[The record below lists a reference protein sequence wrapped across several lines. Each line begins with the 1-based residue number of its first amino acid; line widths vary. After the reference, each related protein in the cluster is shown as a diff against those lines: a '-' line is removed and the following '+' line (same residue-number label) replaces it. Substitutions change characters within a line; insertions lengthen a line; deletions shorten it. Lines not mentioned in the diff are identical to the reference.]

1 MISEFLD
8 LPLQLIA
15 PSHYSLLEGVL
26 SIEDGTDYYCAR
38 GDFSHINA
46 LSDVIIVSL
55 FLGVAEV
62 ILGSGCFR
70 IAIPDRNR
78 LLKWVLSIEDG
89 TTEHSACGDFP
100 YLSALRHFSGDVISV
115 SRFLMYKRFKFP
127 WHFTDLG
134 MPYRV
139 HSWGTIFRD
148 VDVFLALMSST
159 YLRPSLLSHWL
170 RRQRLI
176 FCVHF

>member
-1 MISEFLD
+1 MVSEFLD

-15 PSHYSLLEGVL
+15 PSHNSLLEGVL

-70 IAIPDRNR
+70 ICN
-78 LLKWVLSIEDG
+78 V
-89 TTEHSACGDFP
+89 
-100 YLSALRHFSGDVISV
+100 
-115 SRFLMYKRFKFP
+115 
-127 WHFTDLG
+127 DLG
-134 MPYRV
+134 RRHRV
-139 HSWGTIFRD
+139 TED
-148 VDVFLALMSST
+148 A
-159 YLRPSLLSHWL
+159 
-170 RRQRLI
+170 
-176 FCVHF
+176 

>member
-89 TTEHSACGDFP
+89 TNKHCARGDFP
-100 YLSALRHFSGDVISV
+100 YLSALRHFSGDVNSV
-115 SRFLMYKRFKFP
+115 SRFLMYRRFQISVAF
-127 WHFTDLG
+127 
-134 MPYRV
+134 
-139 HSWGTIFRD
+139 HS
-148 VDVFLALMSST
+148 
-159 YLRPSLLSHWL
+159 LRYPKSCTFSVYN
-170 RRQRLI
+170 
-176 FCVHF
+176 FS